1 MYLLETKDIRVLY
14 DKSIAL
20 NGLSMHLDPGE
31 LVGVIGPNGAGKTTL
46 LRAISALVPVQG
58 EIVFEGKRI
67 DQRKPHELVRMGII
81 HCPERRQLFSE
92 FTVNENLEMGAF
104 LRNDKDQ
111 IQKDME
117 RIYSLFP
124 VLEIRQEQVSGTL
137 SGGEQQM
144 LAIGRSLMGKPKLL
158 MMDEPTMGLSPMVKT
173 QLADS
178 IEEIWKLGISVLMV
192 EQDASLTLELT
203 QRVYTLENGKVG
215 LEGDSK
221 ELLDNDEVKRVYF
234 QLG

>member
-1 MYLLETKDIRVLY
+1 MYLLETRDIKVLY

-20 NGLSMHLDPGE
+20 NGLSMHLNSGE

-58 EIVFEGKRI
+58 EIMFEGKRI

-104 LRNDKDQ
+104 IRNDKDQ
-111 IQKDME
+111 FQKDTE
-117 RIYSLFP
+117 RIYNLFP
-124 VLEIRQEQVSGTL
+124 ILEKRQDQVSGTL

-144 LAIGRSLMGKPKLL
+144 LAIGRSLMGKPRLL
-158 MMDEPTMGLSPMVKT
+158 MMDEPTIGLSPMVKN

-178 IEEIWKLGISVLMV
+178 IVEIWKLGISVLMV

-221 ELLDNDEVKRVYF
+221 DLLDNDEVKRVYF